1 MLKYHVLGLLFFD
14 FASIFLFI
22 SKFLYK
28 KAPGIFHPR
37 AKNILY
43 VNCDFNEKS
52 CHTLY
57 FLLFEVKNHFL
68 LIAACAAAKR
78 AIGTRKGE
86 QDT

>member
-1 MLKYHVLGLLFFD
+1 MGLGRCRQVLLNVTPPIKKPSD
-14 FASIFLFI
+14 AS
-22 SKFLYK
+22 
-28 KAPGIFHPR
+28 PR

-52 CHTLY
+52 GHTLY
-57 FLLFEVKNHFL
+57 FLLFEVRNHFL